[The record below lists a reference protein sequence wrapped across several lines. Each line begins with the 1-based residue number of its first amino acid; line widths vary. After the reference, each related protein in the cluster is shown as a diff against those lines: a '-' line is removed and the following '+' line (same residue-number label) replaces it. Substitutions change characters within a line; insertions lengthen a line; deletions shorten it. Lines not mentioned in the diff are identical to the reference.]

1 MKQIIEFLFGV
12 RAQGEKPV
20 IGSHITCH
28 GPFTSYGDWLKEF
41 HVSMLYDRKTL
52 HID

>member
-12 RAQGEKPV
+12 AARCEKPV
-20 IGSHITCH
+20 IGYHTTCQ
-28 GPFTSYGDWLKEF
+28 GPFTSYGDWLQEF
-41 HVSMLYDRKTL
+41 RVSMLHDRKIL

>member
-12 RAQGEKPV
+12 RAQGEKPK
-20 IGSHITCH
+20 IGYRTTCH
-28 GPFTSYGDWLKEF
+28 GPLITYGDWLKEF

>member
-12 RAQGEKPV
+12 RAEGEKPV
-20 IGSHITCH
+20 IGHHTTCQ
-28 GPFTSYGDWLKEF
+28 GPFTTYSDWLKEF
-41 HVSMLYDRKTL
+41 RVSMLYDRKTL

>member
-12 RAQGEKPV
+12 RAEGEKPV
-20 IGSHITCH
+20 IGYHTTCQ
-28 GPFTSYGDWLKEF
+28 GPFTSYGEWVKEF
-41 HVSMLYDRKTL
+41 RVSMLHDRKIL